1 MDLRQSQEII
11 NVNKIFFEDSFID
24 LINKLSKTINN
35 YNHQSIFL
43 ISKATNLFSIF
54 ENNIKKLFLI
64 NEQNKNIYN
73 YNNNQEFSKTINDI
87 NLITKEFKLI
97 INKTDENLKFFFENA
112 KNIFK
117 EMKNKKNSSLEDI
130 YNDYISQNSPKNSEH
145 KNENKKN
152 PNLNH
157 ITKIISYSQ
166 NQINQKNR
174 IINKGNLYNR
184 NISLSYFLNIKKL
197 IKSMSYYND
206 IISKNSPKEKE
217 NYINLQKQL
226 LTELN
231 KSININSSI
240 NKEIGNKI
248 IPEFISIDN
257 IRNTKS
263 YTSVNNNEMNLTK
276 SNSNNFNNVNRANS
290 NSSIINKNNSNDLKI
305 EINNL
310 KSQLEKTKFNYK
322 TLEKKFQ
329 ESQNNLNF
337 LKNKEQ
343 NIVNKLKFDLGNKIR
358 SLESQ
363 NIELKRK
370 YTLLFEKDSS
380 KEIKK
385 SEIREKS
392 EENSM
397 DLDLKL
403 AENEILKLKK
413 EMKNKKKEYQLNIIK
428 LNEDINDERIENE
441 KKIKIINEKYFNLSK
456 SLADKDKE
464 NKEIQVLQKNNKI
477 KINELNKLKLIVKNN
492 ENHNEN
498 QKKSLSPDKFNNK
511 DIFVDNSTK
520 INNLS
525 DRNSYNINNKEIV
538 SILKSEIS
546 QLKNELKKG
555 KEEKEILI
563 SKLNVLEKDISDKK
577 NENELLENELNYKN
591 NEVEEVS
598 KIIDELK
605 SEKNKYIQKIKEYK
619 DIDNLNL
626 TQIKILKSQIKEME
640 RQQNNEIENNKN
652 KKEITKKEYKKRINE
667 LQIENLNIKKQLNI
681 ELDYNN
687 KLKNEVKF
695 KTGQTERLNREIN
708 KLKEEKES
716 NKFKESFFVK
726 KNNYDYYNPKNI
738 IRSKTNEKYKSN
750 HIININEKEMNIK
763 NLFITDSFVQNNNE
777 QNKKNQKVW
786 LTDFKTNKIEEND
799 DYNKE
804 NYLNKI
810 EK

>member
-166 NQINQKNR
+166 NQINQKNK

-226 LTELN
+226 LTELH

-370 YTLLFEKDSS
+370 YTLLLEKDSS

-441 KKIKIINEKYFNLSK
+441 KKIKIINEQNLNLSK
-456 SLADKDKE
+456 SLADKNKE
-464 NKEIQVLQKNNKI
+464 NKEIQVLQKYNKI

-511 DIFVDNSTK
+511 DIFVSSSTK

-555 KEEKEILI
+555 KEEKEALI
-563 SKLNVLEKDISDKK
+563 SKLNALEKDISDKK

-667 LQIENLNIKKQLNI
+667 LQIENLNIKK
-681 ELDYNN
+681 
-687 KLKNEVKF
+687 
-695 KTGQTERLNREIN
+695 
-708 KLKEEKES
+708 
-716 NKFKESFFVK
+716 
-726 KNNYDYYNPKNI
+726 
-738 IRSKTNEKYKSN
+738 
-750 HIININEKEMNIK
+750 
-763 NLFITDSFVQNNNE
+763 
-777 QNKKNQKVW
+777 
-786 LTDFKTNKIEEND
+786 
-799 DYNKE
+799 
-804 NYLNKI
+804 
-810 EK
+810 